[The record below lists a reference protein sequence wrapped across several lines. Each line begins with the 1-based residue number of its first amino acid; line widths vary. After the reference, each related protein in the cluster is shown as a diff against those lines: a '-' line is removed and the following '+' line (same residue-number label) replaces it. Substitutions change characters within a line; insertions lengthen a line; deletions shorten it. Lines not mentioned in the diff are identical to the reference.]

1 MTAEAMKAFQQ
12 FSDIF
17 RVYAQVGGV
26 AQPNATTMQQMQ
38 SLFLNWSDTIYQ
50 VIQHFW
56 QPKKAYVLGQV
67 VWTPSMPAGAIAV
80 CTKAGTTNGTEPTWP
95 TIMGATVN
103 DGGVTWKIVEEAPET
118 LPADGG
124 TADLA
129 KNAEKFGGQLPA
141 YYATASELAK
151 RAPINNPAFTGNPT
165 APTAAAGTSNTQIAT
180 TQFVM
185 NAIAEISSQGKIVSY
200 NLAQNGYCK
209 WDIGLI
215 LQWCVHWPNSQNYY
229 AAFSMPFSSSCYV
242 AVPNSRAYDN
252 AYNMNVALY
261 NFSNKGLYIMAGQG
275 ERAKGI
281 DIIAIGR

>member
-1 MTAEAMKAFQQ
+1 MAAEAMKAFQQ

-215 LQWCVHWPNSQNYY
+215 LQWG
-229 AAFSMPFSSSCYV
+229 AAQSSAATIIQLPLPFTVGIGLLATPRSSAGW
-242 AVPNSRAYDN
+242 AVIA
-252 AYNMNVALY
+252 A
-261 NFSNKGLYIMAGQG
+261 
-275 ERAKGI
+275 
-281 DIIAIGR
+281 AIGTTTIQVNSPAPIYWLAWGH